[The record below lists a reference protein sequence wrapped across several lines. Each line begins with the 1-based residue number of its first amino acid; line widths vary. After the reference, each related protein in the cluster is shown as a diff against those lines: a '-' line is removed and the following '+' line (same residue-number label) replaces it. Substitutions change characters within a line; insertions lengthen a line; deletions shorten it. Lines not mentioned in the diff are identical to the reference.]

1 MAQLNFVLRLTRK
14 YLTTFLWEIMQLLI
28 SIGGLMSGQ
37 SVKIIFTHFFLLIFI
52 LQSSNQSFSWSNY
65 LLKSRKPELNHF
77 FDFIMPLSSTNI
89 ARMVLVSC
97 ER

>member
-28 SIGGLMSGQ
+28 SIGKLMSRQ

-52 LQSSNQSFSWSNY
+52 LQSSNQSCSWSNY

-77 FDFIMPLSSTNI
+77 LIL
-89 ARMVLVSC
+89 
-97 ER
+97 